1 MQKVVNIIA
10 ISSGVVSLAV
20 VGSGL
25 FIYLQRDKLVDSVK
39 SQVLKSVTG
48 SLPSLVD
55 TKIPSMTGPALAPPA
70 AGGAN
75 AGPVMLG
82 SFVSTNDGS
91 DPVTDL
97 RT

>member
-25 FIYLQRDKLVDSVK
+25 FIYLQRDKLVDNVK

-55 TKIPSMTGPALAPPA
+55 TKLPSMTGPALAPPA
-70 AGGAN
+70 AGGAS
-75 AGPVMLG
+75 GFGIP
-82 SFVSTNDGS
+82 
-91 DPVTDL
+91 
-97 RT
+97 R

>member
-55 TKIPSMTGPALAPPA
+55 TKLPSMTGPALAPPA
-70 AGGAN
+70 AP
-75 AGPVMLG
+75 AGPKG
-82 SFVSTNDGS
+82 FGI
-91 DPVTDL
+91 P
-97 RT
+97 R

>member
-55 TKIPSMTGPALAPPA
+55 TKLPSMTGPALDPPSAP
-70 AGGAN
+70 
-75 AGPVMLG
+75 AGPKG
-82 SFVSTNDGS
+82 FGI
-91 DPVTDL
+91 P
-97 RT
+97 R

>member
-55 TKIPSMTGPALAPPA
+55 TKFPSITGPALAPQAAPA
-70 AGGAN
+70 QQGFGI
-75 AGPVMLG
+75 P
-82 SFVSTNDGS
+82 
-91 DPVTDL
+91 
-97 RT
+97 R

>member
-25 FIYLQRDKLVDSVK
+25 FIYLQRDKLVDNVK

-55 TKIPSMTGPALAPPA
+55 TKLPSMTGPASVPPV
-70 AGGAN
+70 AGGA
-75 AGPVMLG
+75 AGFGIP
-82 SFVSTNDGS
+82 
-91 DPVTDL
+91 
-97 RT
+97 R

>member
-55 TKIPSMTGPALAPPA
+55 TKLPSMTGPALAPPA
-70 AGGAN
+70 VPAPKG
-75 AGPVMLG
+75 LG
-82 SFVSTNDGS
+82 I
-91 DPVTDL
+91 P
-97 RT
+97 R

>member
-25 FIYLQRDKLVDSVK
+25 FIYLQRDKLVDNVK

-55 TKIPSMTGPALAPPA
+55 TKLPSMTGPALAPPSA
-70 AGGAN
+70 PV
-75 AGPVMLG
+75 GPKG
-82 SFVSTNDGS
+82 FGI
-91 DPVTDL
+91 P
-97 RT
+97 R

>member
-55 TKIPSMTGPALAPPA
+55 TKLPSMT
-70 AGGAN
+70 
-75 AGPVMLG
+75 
-82 SFVSTNDGS
+82 
-91 DPVTDL
+91 
-97 RT
+97 

>member
-39 SQVLKSVTG
+39 SLVLKSVTG

-70 AGGAN
+70 ASAPDKGFGI
-75 AGPVMLG
+75 P
-82 SFVSTNDGS
+82 
-91 DPVTDL
+91 
-97 RT
+97 R

>member
-55 TKIPSMTGPALAPPA
+55 TKLPSMTGPALAPPA
-70 AGGAN
+70 ASAPDKGFGI
-75 AGPVMLG
+75 P
-82 SFVSTNDGS
+82 
-91 DPVTDL
+91 
-97 RT
+97 R

>member
-70 AGGAN
+70 ASAPYKGFGI
-75 AGPVMLG
+75 P
-82 SFVSTNDGS
+82 
-91 DPVTDL
+91 
-97 RT
+97 R